1 MPVKHRD
8 QGWIGTLAVALALL
22 PTGPCATAQEGID
35 IRSRFDSSPGGTL
48 PGNRPGM
55 SIGRGGPFRK
65 DMLPVAR
72 PDRLAPPPVVGD
84 VVPTAP
90 VELKLKDPR
99 KPLGAE
105 DGTTLGGTIEV
116 MRRQN
121 PDIIAAASEVDQA
134 RSDMVT
140 AGLRSNPQFYA
151 DMQLV
156 PYSILAPG
164 QVDVNIAYPVD
175 VSGKRRTR
183 IKSAACVLRS
193 VEWQFRDFDRHQ
205 CDNIQTLFV
214 DTLSSQVTVDF
225 MQKAHQTSVGL
236 RDEAEKKLKEVIR
249 LGKPARE
256 RSQHQ
261 LERDRAENELRDA
274 KQALDDVKSQLRD
287 QLMAL
292 GLFLSISN
300 PGSIRLQG
308 WLYDGRTYT
317 PTRKTSPRTR
327 ERS

>member
-8 QGWIGTLAVALALL
+8 QGWIGTLAVALALALL

-65 DMLPVAR
+65 DMLPAAR
-72 PDRLAPPPVVGD
+72 PDQLVPPPVVGD
-84 VVPTAP
+84 VIPTATRQTGIERP
-90 VELKLKDPR
+90 EENHWVPNTGR
-99 KPLGAE
+99 PSAA
-105 DGTTLGGTIEV
+105 TIEL

-134 RSDMVT
+134 RSDIVT

-164 QVDVNIAYPVD
+164 QVDVNIAYPID

-193 VEWQFRDFDRHQ
+193 VEWKFRDFDRRQ
-205 CDNIQTLFV
+205 VDNIQTLFV
-214 DTLSSQVTVDF
+214 DTLASQVTVEF
-225 MQKAHQTSVGL
+225 MQKSYQTSVGL
-236 RDEAEKKLKEVIR
+236 RDEAEKELKKAIQARQAGSPSALKSSSTAIVPKTICVTQSERSTTSSRNSATSSWR
-249 LGKPARE
+249 LGC
-256 RSQHQ
+256 S
-261 LERDRAENELRDA
+261 
-274 KQALDDVKSQLRD
+274 
-287 QLMAL
+287 
-292 GLFLSISN
+292 
-300 PGSIRLQG
+300 
-308 WLYDGRTYT
+308 
-317 PTRKTSPRTR
+317 
-327 ERS
+327 